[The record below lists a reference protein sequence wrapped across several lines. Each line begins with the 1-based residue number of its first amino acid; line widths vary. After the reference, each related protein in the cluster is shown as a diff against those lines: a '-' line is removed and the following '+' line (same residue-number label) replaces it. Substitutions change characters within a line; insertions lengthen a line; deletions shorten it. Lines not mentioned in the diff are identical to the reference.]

1 MSKSNDRVIATNR
14 QAGRNYEL
22 FDSWEAG
29 LVLSGSEVKSLRES
43 KVQISEA
50 FGREENSE
58 LWLIGL
64 HIAPYRS
71 NHTFTHEPDRPKK
84 LLLHRKEIER
94 ISSRLNR
101 DGLTLVPLSLYFSK
115 GKAKVKV
122 ALGRGKSD
130 YDKRQTIAKKDAD
143 RETQKELG
151 RRQKEG

>member
-1 MSKSNDRVIATNR
+1 M
-14 QAGRNYEL
+14 
-22 FDSWEAG
+22 
-29 LVLSGSEVKSLRES
+29 
-43 KVQISEA
+43 
-50 FGREENSE
+50 
-58 LWLIGL
+58 
-64 HIAPYRS
+64 
-71 NHTFTHEPDRPKK
+71 
-84 LLLHRKEIER
+84 HRKEIER

-151 RRQKEG
+151 RRQKEV